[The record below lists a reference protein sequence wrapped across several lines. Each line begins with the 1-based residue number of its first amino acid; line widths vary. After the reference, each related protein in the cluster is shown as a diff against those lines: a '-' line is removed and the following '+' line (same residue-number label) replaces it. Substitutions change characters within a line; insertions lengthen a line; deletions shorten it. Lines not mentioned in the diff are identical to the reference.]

1 MGLRPDRGVA
11 LSLWGGVALFCGV
24 AAGAAAGDADVP
36 DGYWQR
42 LERAAHHALMQ
53 EVAAAGGKTAPFT
66 TDGCSGGLSTIWRQ
80 LSGQSG
86 ADGGP
91 PFEACC
97 VIHDRKY
104 HNAAGIGGANPAVS
118 EGVEPAAASQGARL
132 AADQALR
139 RCVETNLSVND
150 PTIANLASPVATAVY
165 AAVRFGG
172 APCSGLSWR
181 WGYGYRPCRGYFTR

>member
-1 MGLRPDRGVA
+1 M
-11 LSLWGGVALFCGV
+11 FCCV
-24 AAGAAAGDADVP
+24 AASAIAADTDRP
-36 DGYWQR
+36 DGYWER

-53 EVAAAGGKTAPFT
+53 EVAAAGGETVPFT
-66 TDGCSGGLSTIWRQ
+66 TDGCSGGLSAIWRQ
-80 LSGQSG
+80 MSGKYG

-97 VIHDRKY
+97 IAHDRLY
-104 HNAAGIGGANPAVS
+104 HNAAGIGGADPIASEEAVL
-118 EGVEPAAASQGARL
+118 AAASQRARL

-139 RCVETNLSVND
+139 RCVERNLSGKD
-150 PTIANLASPVATAVY
+150 PTIANLASPVATAIY

-181 WGYGYRPCRGYFTR
+181 WGYGYRPCRGNFTR